1 MRMADITPEA
11 LETFGKLAPKSTF
24 ALIRKFVVL
33 LGVLALPWFLIP
45 WQYAL
50 AQARFMNNTE
60 FDLFLHDLDRDSAR
74 WMNVASE
81 VDVSSLKDFPYQKG
95 HLTDSTKQNLRRS
108 LMAMRQDI
116 ASLTTRVTLVGQ
128 IDLLMDL
135 EEAKSL
141 MADFVGNLDIE
152 NQADMDKFSKWLKEA
167 TTAFGEINSASLRF
181 YGHMRELSLII
192 DHRIDVGKVR

>member
-1 MRMADITPEA
+1 MADITPEA